1 MSDDKT
7 KREFEKT
14 IDLNL
19 ALLRLTGVV
28 SSERASRDTLAS
40 LAFVCM
46 TINTVSYVYEFA
58 TSSYTLATVLESFA
72 MIIPLVA
79 GQTRLV
85 ILLWLRDSCQTMLN
99 ICESFWSTLNSRE
112 KKIVQSYTNKA
123 KLLSRC
129 YLFSC
134 VSTIFFYV
142 LLIEFGSLIFS
153 EPKHFAN
160 DTVYGNNSS
169 FVPSEAAKSLEVTDD
184 KRRYLPYAFFID
196 VQETPWYEI
205 AYVVQLGSM
214 VSVGLTCVGV
224 DTTGPLLILIACGYF
239 DTIQSRIENSYSF
252 ESPSSPPIL
261 ASLSI
266 ATKTKTATETTS
278 VTRIESSSRN
288 VGMKNLRTCL
298 NHHQLLLKLCEDI
311 ENLTNIMFLIQ
322 LITSTYNI
330 SLIGFKV
337 VEDNPGKVKFV
348 TQLGIFIIQL
358 FLCNWPPDLLRSKS
372 EAIGHAGYSM
382 PWYRYP
388 RNLQNPVN
396 MLMVRGQKPV
406 RLTAGKFIELSLETF
421 ASMISTAASFFTMMR
436 SMN

>member
-19 ALLRLTGVV
+19 TLLRLTGVV

-46 TINTVSYVYEFA
+46 TINTISYVYEFA

-99 ICESFWSTLNSRE
+99 ICESFWSTLNSHE

-134 VSTIFFYV
+134 ISTIFFYV
-142 LLIEFGSLIFS
+142 LLIEFRSLIFS

-160 DTVYGNNSS
+160 VTVYGNNSS
-169 FVPSEAAKSLEVTDD
+169 FVPSEAVKSPQVTDD

-205 AYVVQLGSM
+205 AYFVQLGSM
-214 VSVGLTCVGV
+214 ISVGLTCVGV

-239 DTIQSRIENSYSF
+239 DTIQSRIKNSYSF
-252 ESPSSPPIL
+252 ESPSSSPIL

-288 VGMKNLRTCL
+288 IGMKNLRTCL

-330 SLIGFKV
+330 SLIGFKI
-337 VEDNPGKVKFV
+337 VE
-348 TQLGIFIIQL
+348 
-358 FLCNWPPDLLRSKS
+358 S

-388 RNLQNPVN
+388 GNLQNPVN

-421 ASMISTAASFFTMMR
+421 ASVTFFAPNFLPCFSYFSVVPFFQMISTAASFFTMMR